1 MSATT
6 NASACRLDQS
16 SAASA
21 AAALDDAAIAA
32 AAARIAR
39 VLRPTP
45 LLAAPGRDA
54 FLKLENLQV
63 TGAYKV
69 RGAFNAVAARWERGQ
84 RQPLVCASAG
94 NHGLGVAWAARHF
107 GLPATIIVPAGAPAA
122 KVRGC
127 QALGAQVIVGGDNV
141 ETCLARAEV
150 LAAASGAGLLH
161 PFDDLD
167 VIAGQATVAVELLSF
182 APDVVLVPIGGG
194 GLAAGVAAVCK
205 RRGVRVV
212 GVQVTGLDVFRR
224 AWLGQ
229 PGPSSASSHLSATL
243 ADGLRVARPGRL
255 TVPLCAASLDDVVLV
270 DEEQIA
276 ATMASLALNEKII
289 AEGAGAAAVAALP
302 QVAGQRKVA
311 IVSGGNVDAAVLA
324 AVAARA
330 AA

>member
-1 MSATT
+1 
-6 NASACRLDQS
+6 
-16 SAASA
+16 
-21 AAALDDAAIAA
+21 
-32 AAARIAR
+32 
-39 VLRPTP
+39 
-45 LLAAPGRDA
+45 
-54 FLKLENLQV
+54 
-63 TGAYKV
+63 
-69 RGAFNAVAARWERGQ
+69 
-84 RQPLVCASAG
+84 
-94 NHGLGVAWAARHF
+94 
-107 GLPATIIVPAGAPAA
+107 
-122 KVRGC
+122 
-127 QALGAQVIVGGDNV
+127 VIVGGDSV
-141 ETCLARAEV
+141 ESCLSRAEA
-150 LAAASGAGLLH
+150 LASSSGAGLLH

-212 GVQVTGLDVFRR
+212 GVQVTGLEAFRR

-229 PGPSSASSHLSATL
+229 TGPSSSALLSATL

-289 AEGAGAAAVAALP
+289 AEGAGAVAVAALP
-302 QVAGQRKVA
+302 QVAGRRKVA

-324 AVAARA
+324 KVAARA